1 MKIKNILFAVALGG
15 MTLAMAGC
23 GSKKAATEGTSSTV
37 DKHNGGNVQA
47 LAFVQKVA
55 NQKVSTKNIVGKMS
69 LNVHMG
75 SKNITVP
82 GSLHMRYGEVIRIQA
97 FIPLLGSE
105 VGRIEFT
112 PDYVLVIDRLHKEYI
127 KEDYNK
133 VDFLKNNGL
142 NFYSLQ
148 ALFWNQLFVPG
159 TKSISEANLMDFGV
173 TETGNSKNITLKKG
187 NLNIVWNADNANGR
201 ISTAKATY
209 SSLTQGKSSL
219 NWTYSNF
226 KAVAGKMFPAYQKFT
241 FATTAIKN
249 QSNISLTIDM
259 DGVKTDSKWEAKS
272 EISKRYKKIEATDV
286 FGKLFGAQLK

>member
-55 NQKVSTKNIVGKMS
+55 NQKVSTQNIVGKMS
-69 LNVHMG
+69 LNVQMG

-112 PDYVLVIDRLHKEYI
+112 PDYVLVIDRMHKEYI

-159 TKSISEANLMDFGV
+159 TRSISEANLMDFGV
-173 TETGNSKNITLKKG
+173 TEAGNSKNITLKKG

-286 FGKLFGAQLK
+286 FGKLFGAQ

>member
-15 MTLAMAGC
+15 MTMAMAGC

-55 NQKVSTKNIVGKMS
+55 NQKVSTQNIVGKMS
-69 LNVHMG
+69 LNVQMG

-148 ALFWNQLFVPG
+148 ALFWNQLFMPG
-159 TKSISEANLMDFGV
+159 TTSISDANLLDFGV
-173 TETGNSKNITLKKG
+173 TEAGNSKNITLKKG

-272 EISKRYKKIEATDV
+272 EISKKYKKIEATDV
-286 FGKLFGAQLK
+286 FGKLFGAQ

>member
-55 NQKVSTKNIVGKMS
+55 NQKVSTQNIVGKMS

-97 FIPLLGSE
+97 SIPLLGSE

>member
-37 DKHNGGNVQA
+37 DKHNGGNVQT

-55 NQKVSTKNIVGKMS
+55 NQKVSTQNIVGKMS
-69 LNVHMG
+69 LNVKMG
-75 SKNITVP
+75 RKDITVP

-112 PDYVLVIDRLHKEYI
+112 PDYVLVIDRMHKEYI

-173 TETGNSKNITLKKG
+173 TEAGNSKNITLKKG
-187 NLNIVWNADNANGR
+187 NLNFVWNADNTNGR
-201 ISTAKATY
+201 ISKAQATY
-209 SSLTQGKSSL
+209 SSISQGKSSL

-272 EISKRYKKIEATDV
+272 EISNKYKKIEATDV
-286 FGKLFGAQLK
+286 FGKLFGAN

>member
-55 NQKVSTKNIVGKMS
+55 NQKVGTKNIVGKMS
-69 LNVHMG
+69 LNVKMG

-148 ALFWNQLFVPG
+148 ALFWNQLFMPG
-159 TKSISEANLMDFGV
+159 TASISDANLLDFGV
-173 TETGNSKNITLKKG
+173 TEAGNSKNITLKKS

-272 EISKRYKKIEATDV
+272 EISKKYKKIEATDV
-286 FGKLFGAQLK
+286 FGKLFGAQ

>member
-23 GSKKAATEGTSSTV
+23 GSKKAATESTSSTV

-55 NQKVSTKNIVGKMS
+55 NQKVSTQNIVGKMS
-69 LNVHMG
+69 LNVQMG

-112 PDYVLVIDRLHKEYI
+112 PDYVLVIDRMHKEYI

-148 ALFWNQLFVPG
+148 ALFWNQLFMPG
-159 TKSISEANLMDFGV
+159 TTSISDANLLDFGV
-173 TETGNSKNITLKKG
+173 TEAGNSKNITLKKG

>member
-23 GSKKAATEGTSSTV
+23 GSKKAATEGTSSAV
-37 DKHNGGNVQA
+37 DKHKGGNVQA

-69 LNVHMG
+69 LNVKMG

-112 PDYVLVIDRLHKEYI
+112 PDYVLVIDRMHKEYI

-148 ALFWNQLFVPG
+148 ALFWNQLFMPG
-159 TKSISEANLMDFGV
+159 TTSISDANLLDFGV
-173 TETGNSKNITLKKG
+173 TEAGNSKNITLKKG

>member
-55 NQKVSTKNIVGKMS
+55 NQKVSTQNIVGKMS

>member
-55 NQKVSTKNIVGKMS
+55 NQKVSTQNIVGKMS
-69 LNVHMG
+69 LNVQMG

-112 PDYVLVIDRLHKEYI
+112 PDYVLVIDRMHKEYI

-148 ALFWNQLFVPG
+148 ALFWNQLFMPG
-159 TKSISEANLMDFGV
+159 TTSISDANLLDFGV
-173 TETGNSKNITLKKG
+173 TEAGNSKNITLKKG

-286 FGKLFGAQLK
+286 FGKLFGAR

>member
-23 GSKKAATEGTSSTV
+23 GSKKSATEGTSSTV
-37 DKHNGGNVQA
+37 DKHKGGNVQA

-69 LNVHMG
+69 LNVKMG

-112 PDYVLVIDRLHKEYI
+112 PDYVLVIDRMHKEYI

-148 ALFWNQLFVPG
+148 ALFWNQLFMPG
-159 TKSISEANLMDFGV
+159 TKSISDANLLDFGV
-173 TETGNSKNITLKKG
+173 TEAGNSKNITLKKG

>member
-55 NQKVSTKNIVGKMS
+55 NQKVSTQNIVGKMS
-69 LNVHMG
+69 LNVQMG

-112 PDYVLVIDRLHKEYI
+112 PDYVLVIDRMHKEYI

-148 ALFWNQLFVPG
+148 ALFWNKLFMPG
-159 TKSISEANLMDFGV
+159 TTSICDANLLDFGV
-173 TETGNSKNITLKKG
+173 TEAGNSKNITLKKG

-286 FGKLFGAQLK
+286 FGKLFGAQ

>member
-55 NQKVSTKNIVGKMS
+55 NQKVSTQNIVGKMS
-69 LNVHMG
+69 LNVKMG
-75 SKNITVP
+75 SKDITVP

-112 PDYVLVIDRLHKEYI
+112 PDYVLVIDRMHKEYI

-173 TETGNSKNITLKKG
+173 TEAGNIKNITLKKG
-187 NLNIVWNADNANGR
+187 NLNFVWNADNTNGR
-201 ISTAKATY
+201 ISKAQATY
-209 SSLTQGKSSL
+209 SSISQGKSSL

-272 EISKRYKKIEATDV
+272 EISNKYKKIEATDV
-286 FGKLFGAQLK
+286 FGKLFGAN

>member
-37 DKHNGGNVQA
+37 DKHNGGNVQV

-55 NQKVSTKNIVGKMS
+55 NQKVSTQNIVGKMS
-69 LNVHMG
+69 LNVQMG
-75 SKNITVP
+75 SKDITVP

-112 PDYVLVIDRLHKEYI
+112 PDYVLVIDRMHKEYI

-173 TETGNSKNITLKKG
+173 TEAGNSKSITLKKG
-187 NLNIVWNADNANGR
+187 NLNFVWNADNTNGR
-201 ISTAKATY
+201 ISKAQATY
-209 SSLTQGKSSL
+209 SSISQGKSSL

-259 DGVKTDSKWEAKS
+259 DGVKTDSKWESKS
-272 EISKRYKKIEATDV
+272 EISNKYKKIEATDV
-286 FGKLFGAQLK
+286 FGKLFGAN

>member
-55 NQKVSTKNIVGKMS
+55 NQKVSTQNIVGKMS
-69 LNVHMG
+69 LNVQMG

-112 PDYVLVIDRLHKEYI
+112 PDYVLVIDRMHKEYI

-133 VDFLKNNGL
+133 VDFLKSNGL

-159 TKSISEANLMDFGV
+159 TKSISEANLLDFGV
-173 TETGNSKNITLKKG
+173 TEAGNIKNITLKKG

-286 FGKLFGAQLK
+286 FGKLFGAQ

>member
-55 NQKVSTKNIVGKMS
+55 NQKVSTQNIVGKMS
-69 LNVHMG
+69 LNVKMG

-112 PDYVLVIDRLHKEYI
+112 PDYVLVIDRMHKEYI

-148 ALFWNQLFVPG
+148 ALFWNQLFMPG
-159 TKSISEANLMDFGV
+159 TKSISDANLLDFGV
-173 TETGNSKNITLKKG
+173 TDAGNSKNITLKKG
-187 NLNIVWNADNANGR
+187 KLNIVWNADNANGR

>member
-15 MTLAMAGC
+15 MTLAIAGC

-55 NQKVSTKNIVGKMS
+55 NQKVSTQNIVGKMS
-69 LNVHMG
+69 LNVQMG

-112 PDYVLVIDRLHKEYI
+112 PDYVLVIDRMHKEYI

-148 ALFWNQLFVPG
+148 ALFWNQLFMPG
-159 TKSISEANLMDFGV
+159 TTSISDANLLDFGV
-173 TETGNSKNITLKKG
+173 TEAGNSKNITLKKG

-209 SSLTQGKSSL
+209 SSLTQGKSSF

-286 FGKLFGAQLK
+286 FGKLFGAQ

>member
-23 GSKKAATEGTSSTV
+23 GSKKAATEGTSSSV

-47 LAFVQKVA
+47 LASVQKVA
-55 NQKVSTKNIVGKMS
+55 NQKVSTRNIVGKMS
-69 LNVHMG
+69 LNVQMG

-112 PDYVLVIDRLHKEYI
+112 PDYVLVIDRMHKEYI

-148 ALFWNQLFVPG
+148 ALFWNQLFMPG
-159 TKSISEANLMDFGV
+159 TTSISDANLLDFGV
-173 TETGNSKNITLKKG
+173 TEAGNSKNITLKKG

-201 ISTAKATY
+201 ISAAKATY

-286 FGKLFGAQLK
+286 FGKLFGAQ

>member
-55 NQKVSTKNIVGKMS
+55 NQKVSTQNIVGKMS
-69 LNVHMG
+69 LNVQMG

-112 PDYVLVIDRLHKEYI
+112 PDYVLVIDRMHKEYI

-148 ALFWNQLFVPG
+148 ALFWNQLFMPG
-159 TKSISEANLMDFGV
+159 TTSISDANLLDFGV
-173 TETGNSKNITLKKG
+173 TEAGNSKHITLKKG

-249 QSNISLTIDM
+249 QSNISLTIDI

-286 FGKLFGAQLK
+286 FGKLFGAQ

>member
-37 DKHNGGNVQA
+37 DKHTGGNVQA
-47 LAFVQKVA
+47 LVFVQKVA
-55 NQKVSTKNIVGKMS
+55 NQKVSTQNIVGKMS
-69 LNVHMG
+69 LNVQMG
-75 SKNITVP
+75 SKDITVP

-112 PDYVLVIDRLHKEYI
+112 PDYVLVIDRMHKEYI

-173 TETGNSKNITLKKG
+173 TEAGNSKNITLKKG
-187 NLNIVWNADNANGR
+187 NLNFVWNADNTNGR
-201 ISTAKATY
+201 ISKAQATY
-209 SSLTQGKSSL
+209 SSISQGKSSL

-249 QSNISLTIDM
+249 QRDISLTLDM

-272 EISKRYKKIEATDV
+272 EISNKYKKIEATDV
-286 FGKLFGAQLK
+286 FGKLFGAN

>member
-47 LAFVQKVA
+47 LSFVQKVA
-55 NQKVSTKNIVGKMS
+55 NQKVSTQNIVGKMS
-69 LNVHMG
+69 LNVQMG

-112 PDYVLVIDRLHKEYI
+112 PDYVLVIDRMHKEYI

-148 ALFWNQLFVPG
+148 ALFWNQLFMPG
-159 TKSISEANLMDFGV
+159 TKSISDANLLDFCV
-173 TETGNSKNITLKKG
+173 TDAGNSKNITLKKG
-187 NLNIVWNADNANGR
+187 KLNIVWNADNANGR

>member
-15 MTLAMAGC
+15 MTLAIAGC

-55 NQKVSTKNIVGKMS
+55 NQKVSTQNIVGKMS
-69 LNVHMG
+69 LNVQMG

-112 PDYVLVIDRLHKEYI
+112 PDYVLVIDRMHKEYI

-148 ALFWNQLFVPG
+148 ALFWNQLFMPG
-159 TKSISEANLMDFGV
+159 TTSISDANLLDFGV
-173 TETGNSKNITLKKG
+173 TEAGNSKHITLKKG

-286 FGKLFGAQLK
+286 FGKLFGAQ

>member
-55 NQKVSTKNIVGKMS
+55 NQKVSTQNIVGKMS
-69 LNVHMG
+69 LNVKMG
-75 SKNITVP
+75 SKDITVP

-112 PDYVLVIDRLHKEYI
+112 PDYVLVIDRMHKEYI

-173 TETGNSKNITLKKG
+173 TEAGNIKNITLKKG
-187 NLNIVWNADNANGR
+187 NLNFVWNADNTNGR
-201 ISTAKATY
+201 ISKAQATY
-209 SSLTQGKSSL
+209 SSISQGKSSL

-226 KAVAGKMFPAYQKFT
+226 KSVAGKMFPAYQKFT

-272 EISKRYKKIEATDV
+272 EISNKYKKIEATDV
-286 FGKLFGAQLK
+286 FGKLFGAN

>member
-55 NQKVSTKNIVGKMS
+55 NQKVGTQNIVGKMS
-69 LNVHMG
+69 LNVQMG
-75 SKNITVP
+75 SKDITVP

-112 PDYVLVIDRLHKEYI
+112 PDYVLVIDRMHKEYI

-148 ALFWNQLFVPG
+148 ALFWNQLFMPG
-159 TKSISEANLMDFGV
+159 TKSISDANLLDFGV
-173 TETGNSKNITLKKG
+173 TEAGNSKNITLKKG
-187 NLNIVWNADNANGR
+187 KLNIVWNADNANGR

-259 DGVKTDSKWEAKS
+259 NGVKTDSKWEAKS

>member
-55 NQKVSTKNIVGKMS
+55 NQKVSTQNIVGKMS
-69 LNVHMG
+69 LNVQMG
-75 SKNITVP
+75 SKDITVP

-97 FIPLLGSE
+97 FTPLLGSE

-112 PDYVLVIDRLHKEYI
+112 PDYVLVIDRMHKEYI

-173 TETGNSKNITLKKG
+173 TEAGNSKNITLKKG
-187 NLNIVWNADNANGR
+187 NLNFVWNADNTNGR
-201 ISTAKATY
+201 ISKAQATY
-209 SSLTQGKSSL
+209 SSISQGKSSL

-272 EISKRYKKIEATDV
+272 EISNKYKKIEATDV
-286 FGKLFGAQLK
+286 FGKLFGAN

>member
-55 NQKVSTKNIVGKMS
+55 NQKVSTQNIVGKMS
-69 LNVHMG
+69 LNVKMG

-112 PDYVLVIDRLHKEYI
+112 PDYVLVIDRMHKEYI
-127 KEDYNK
+127 KEDSNK

-173 TETGNSKNITLKKG
+173 TEAGNSKNITLKKG

-286 FGKLFGAQLK
+286 FGKLFGAQ

>member
-37 DKHNGGNVQA
+37 DKHNGGNVQV

-55 NQKVSTKNIVGKMS
+55 NQKVSTQNIVGKMS
-69 LNVHMG
+69 LNVQMG
-75 SKNITVP
+75 SKDITVP

-112 PDYVLVIDRLHKEYI
+112 PDYVLVIDRMHKEYI

-173 TETGNSKNITLKKG
+173 TEAGNSKNITLKKG
-187 NLNIVWNADNANGR
+187 NLNFVWNADNTNGR
-201 ISTAKATY
+201 ISKAQATY
-209 SSLTQGKSSL
+209 SSISQGKSSL

-272 EISKRYKKIEATDV
+272 EISNKYKKIEATDV
-286 FGKLFGAQLK
+286 FGKLFGAN

>member
-1 MKIKNILFAVALGG
+1 MKIRNILFAVALGG

-23 GSKKAATEGTSSTV
+23 GSKKAATEGTSSSV

-55 NQKVSTKNIVGKMS
+55 NQKVSTQNIVGKMS
-69 LNVHMG
+69 LNVQMG

-112 PDYVLVIDRLHKEYI
+112 PDYVLVIDRMHKEYI

-173 TETGNSKNITLKKG
+173 TEAGNSKNITLKKG

-286 FGKLFGAQLK
+286 FGKLFGAQ

>member
-23 GSKKAATEGTSSTV
+23 GSKKAATEGTSSSV

-55 NQKVSTKNIVGKMS
+55 NQKVSTQNIVGKMS
-69 LNVHMG
+69 LNVQMG

-112 PDYVLVIDRLHKEYI
+112 PDYVLVIDRMHKEYI
-127 KEDYNK
+127 KEGYNK
-133 VDFLKNNGL
+133 VDFLKSNGL

-148 ALFWNQLFVPG
+148 ALFWNQLFMPG
-159 TKSISEANLMDFGV
+159 TTSISDANLLDFGV

-286 FGKLFGAQLK
+286 FGKLFGAQ

>member
-23 GSKKAATEGTSSTV
+23 GSKKAATEGTSSSV

-55 NQKVSTKNIVGKMS
+55 NQKVSTQNIVGKMS
-69 LNVHMG
+69 LNVQMG

-112 PDYVLVIDRLHKEYI
+112 PDYVLVIDRMHKEYI

-133 VDFLKNNGL
+133 VDFLKSNGL

-272 EISKRYKKIEATDV
+272 EISKKYKKIEATDV
-286 FGKLFGAQLK
+286 FGKLFGAQ